1 MVYYDLTIDQRIQSR
16 KESLINK
23 KVKNIDAKIYSIEST
38 DLKEMKW
45 VWDETIK
52 ILFENWITSQ
62 ADLLSKWKEEV
73 DKIKVPFLSK
83 RWVMAIFNK

>member
-45 VWDETIK
+45 V
-52 ILFENWITSQ
+52 
-62 ADLLSKWKEEV
+62 
-73 DKIKVPFLSK
+73 
-83 RWVMAIFNK
+83 